1 MKQEDEGLQEETLMV
16 SNLKMLTLV
25 LIFLFV
31 CLHEVRF
38 FLSDKIKKGGIIE
51 KKPDNPYRATYDVAK
66 KTFSFLLF
74 TYGKANTFW
83 KGRHQLVCRD
93 IKKF

>member
-16 SNLKMLTLV
+16 SNLHSRSN
-25 LIFLFV
+25 FLFV

-66 KTFSFLLF
+66 KTFSYLLF